1 MTIRMRHSRELT
13 KTRTLSPQ
21 KIFYLLCVVSNWK
34 VLHLV
39 SLVHKMFHRLFHA
52 SCMWLCTC
60 FQLLLVLKM
69 PRNQTMH
76 FLSVWVPLRYACL
89 QLCHGYACLQ
99 LCLPAGSRSRG
110 LSPTCFCGLGGGGRG
125 GCFFTGVPVLV
136 QVLLKVRSCSRNVR
150 FFTNNQYKVI
160 FEPNNKSYF
169 FTYINM

>member
-1 MTIRMRHSRELT
+1 MCTYMCTYMSNVHDMYSGGIRVTIRMRHSRELT

-110 LSPTCFCGLGGGGRG
+110 LSPTCFCGLGGGGARRMLFYRG
-125 GCFFTGVPVLV
+125 TCSSSSSFKSSKLFKECPFF
-136 QVLLKVRSCSRNVR
+136 
-150 FFTNNQYKVI
+150 Y
-160 FEPNNKSYF
+160 
-169 FTYINM
+169 